1 MRKGS
6 LFWTSLSESTR
17 EEHRVG
23 TLLRTE
29 QRQPPPIRGRADEN
43 RWWKRCVRTFLRHFL
58 DCCCSVYRTTSCCCA
73 RHRILRSSKLSVV
86 AA

>member
-1 MRKGS
+1 MVAQTSKNIFPLSHS
-6 LFWTSLSESTR
+6 LLPQNFPLAPQKR
-17 EEHRVG
+17 
-23 TLLRTE
+23 
-29 QRQPPPIRGRADEN
+29 RADEN
-43 RWWKRCVRTFLRHFL
+43 RWWKRCVRNVPPALF